1 MIICCRE
8 LFTQL
13 SVCLFF
19 FFLMIRRPPRSTLFP
34 YTTLFRSKVGRSRFH
49 SLTEQV
55 FPTLFRI
62 GKVEG
67 VSVFDGSHPISF
79 SQPRRSLLRCS
90 VVERLRHYIPARF
103 HLQPVVSD
111 GVGGNESLFQIAYLD
126 RKSTR

>member
-90 VVERLRHYIPARF
+90 VEIGRASCRER
-103 HLQPVVSD
+103 V
-111 GVGGNESLFQIAYLD
+111 
-126 RKSTR
+126 